1 MSENK
6 SPTLEAID
14 INDLMQEIVDG
25 AQAHSAATE
34 TFVDNFVFYDR
45 SLSQWLDEMAMRQP
59 PENPGPHDMQV
70 LYVDLAMK
78 IQRAS
83 NYYTIANAI
92 YGSLSNGSNIKKS
105 DLVSALVQKF
115 AESNAKRPAATI
127 IEKMADSYMNG
138 TVHTRI
144 AAKIVKDFWK
154 ERRDTLIEMRKCF
167 EQASISIA
175 IDLKHQD

>member
-1 MSENK
+1 MSEN
-6 SPTLEAID
+6 PLNDID
-14 INDLMQEIVDG
+14 IESIMGEVVAG

-34 TFVDNFVFYDR
+34 RFVDTFMFYDKT
-45 SLSQWLDEMAMRQP
+45 LNEWLDEMAMQRP

-70 LYVDLAMK
+70 LYMDLAMK

-83 NYYTIANAI
+83 NFYTIANAI
-92 YGSLSNGSNIKKS
+92 HGSLSNGSNIKKS
-105 DLVSALVQKF
+105 DLVNALVNQY
-115 AESNAKRPAATI
+115 ARTNAKRPAATI

-144 AAKIVKDFWK
+144 AAKVVKDFWK

-175 IDLKHQD
+175 IEMKHQD